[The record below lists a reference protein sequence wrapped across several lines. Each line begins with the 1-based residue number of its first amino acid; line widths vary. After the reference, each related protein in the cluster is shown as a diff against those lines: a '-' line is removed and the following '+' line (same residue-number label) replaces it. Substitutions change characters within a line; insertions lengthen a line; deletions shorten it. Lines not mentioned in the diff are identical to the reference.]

1 VLFCAAATAIAPF
14 FGYHSLMRL
23 YFDYAATTPLEPD
36 VFAVMQPY
44 FTEHFANPA
53 SLHRGGQ
60 KVRAAVERAREQV
73 AAAVNASPRDVIFTS
88 GATEADN
95 HALRA
100 VAAANAGGHVI
111 TSSIEHKAVLETAK
125 QLERSGMQ
133 VTYLEPTPAGEIT
146 PEMVRKALQPDTCLL
161 ALMLVNNETGVMTD
175 IAAMSQLAHSVGAV
189 MFSDAVQAFGSIP
202 LDVSA
207 LGVDMLALSGHKI
220 YGPKGVGVLITRDDE
235 LTPLLFGGEQERG
248 LRAGTL
254 NVPAIVGMGAAAE
267 MAQRRLAEDASH
279 IASVRD
285 RLCEALLELPGVHVN
300 TEGAPISP
308 KHLSIRVDDVD
319 GEALLLGLDAEGI
332 DASAG
337 SACAAGTFE
346 PSHVL
351 THMGLTR
358 EQAKASV
365 RLSLGRGVR
374 EDMIAPTVT
383 RFAKVIDR
391 CRAFADMPS
400 PAHLLER
407 GVS

>member
-1 VLFCAAATAIAPF
+1 
-14 FGYHSLMRL
+14 
-23 YFDYAATTPLEPD
+23 
-36 VFAVMQPY
+36 
-44 FTEHFANPA
+44 
-53 SLHRGGQ
+53 
-60 KVRAAVERAREQV
+60 
-73 AAAVNASPRDVIFTS
+73 
-88 GATEADN
+88 
-95 HALRA
+95 
-100 VAAANAGGHVI
+100 
-111 TSSIEHKAVLETAK
+111 
-125 QLERSGMQ
+125 
-133 VTYLEPTPAGEIT
+133 
-146 PEMVRKALQPDTCLL
+146 
-161 ALMLVNNETGVMTD
+161 
-175 IAAMSQLAHSVGAV
+175 
-189 MFSDAVQAFGSIP
+189 
-202 LDVSA
+202 
-207 LGVDMLALSGHKI
+207 
-220 YGPKGVGVLITRDDE
+220 
-235 LTPLLFGGEQERG
+235 
-248 LRAGTL
+248 
-254 NVPAIVGMGAAAE
+254 MGAAAE

-285 RLCEALLELPGVHVN
+285 RLREGLLELPGVHVN

-308 KHLSIRVDDVD
+308 KHLSIRVDEVD